1 MKKNKQPQTPKAEK
15 NPKQL
20 PKQNPD
26 EAGFIDNVS
35 ETAVNFAKTGK
46 KLVKATRYD
55 KTQQETAKRIDKNIH
70 EVLNPE
76 YQVMSV
82 YLVGMLF
89 LVVMILWTAV
99 ATVEQVQSYHNEYSQ
114 LQALKREFRQLQIER
129 QKMLIEQQTFSATP
143 QVTNRAVAE
152 LNMFYPNISD
162 RLIINNAGQLIGTRT
177 VPKEEVSLAIDPR
190 TQH

>member
-162 RLIINNAGQLIGTRT
+162 RLIINNAGQLISTRT